1 MSPSESTNPQ
11 PDQQAES
18 EPTGSAG
25 DAWGVGLRRAGA
37 HFMKA
42 GYEILAGINA
52 LLEEIVS
59 KEDGNGDEDTGPQRI
74 EVE

>member
-1 MSPSESTNPQ
+1 
-11 PDQQAES
+11 
-18 EPTGSAG
+18 
-25 DAWGVGLRRAGA
+25 
-37 HFMKA
+37 MKA

-59 KEDGNGDEDTGPQRI
+59 KEDGNGDEDAGPQRI

>member
-1 MSPSESTNPQ
+1 
-11 PDQQAES
+11 
-18 EPTGSAG
+18 
-25 DAWGVGLRRAGA
+25 
-37 HFMKA
+37 MKA

-59 KEDGNGDEDTGPQRI
+59 QEDGNGDEDGGPQRI